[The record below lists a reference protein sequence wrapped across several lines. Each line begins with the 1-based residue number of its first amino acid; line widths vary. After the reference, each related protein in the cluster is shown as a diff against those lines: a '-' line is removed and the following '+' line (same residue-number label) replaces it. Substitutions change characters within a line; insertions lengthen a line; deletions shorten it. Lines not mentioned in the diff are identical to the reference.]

1 MALGDTRALLRS
13 DMMQNLNA
21 IDRTAAAVAVQVA
34 AGSRDQLLSSK
45 DILIQQLQ
53 VKGDLLQFNSTGFS
67 QGRTDL
73 FQVKSDLA
81 MQLKEAELEAL
92 KSEARLSKQ
101 LAECCC
107 EIKEKVDMN
116 SCAIKEKVDARATI
130 TDVLIKDT
138 EASRL
143 KDDLYYAREKYL
155 FRRRDRSFSP
165 RRGRDG
171 RDGRDARRSPSPP
184 RRT

>member
-1 MALGDTRALLRS
+1 
-13 DMMQNLNA
+13 MQTINTV
-21 IDRTAAAVAVQVA
+21 DRNAAAVAVQVA
-34 AGSRDQLLSSK
+34 AGSRDQLLSAK
-45 DILIQQLQ
+45 DILISQLQ
-53 VKGDLLQFNSTGFS
+53 AKGDLIQFNGTGFS
-67 QGRTDL
+67 QARTDL

-92 KSEARLSKQ
+92 KTEQRLSKQ

-107 EIKEKVDMN
+107 EIKEKVDMT

-155 FRRRDRSFSP
+155 FRRRRDRSDSP

-171 RDGRDARRSPSPP
+171 RDGRDARSPSPGP